1 MPIRTAATPR
11 MIATNRR
18 DTHAKPRATGRGNPA
33 TKHRR
38 APTLGSDNWL
48 MSEYNK
54 PYLWEIVANA
64 LAPDSGMTLDD
75 VRTLADR
82 HGIPGLSVD
91 RAMASLTALAAS
103 GEDLDEWVRRQYVLD
118 GWMQGYLQI
127 DAAALSDVET
137 FSTWKLGQLA
147 YAHYGR

>member
-1 MPIRTAATPR
+1 
-11 MIATNRR
+11 
-18 DTHAKPRATGRGNPA
+18 
-33 TKHRR
+33 
-38 APTLGSDNWL
+38 

-64 LAPDSGMTLDD
+64 LAPDSGTTLDD

-91 RAMASLTALAAS
+91 RAMATLTALAAS